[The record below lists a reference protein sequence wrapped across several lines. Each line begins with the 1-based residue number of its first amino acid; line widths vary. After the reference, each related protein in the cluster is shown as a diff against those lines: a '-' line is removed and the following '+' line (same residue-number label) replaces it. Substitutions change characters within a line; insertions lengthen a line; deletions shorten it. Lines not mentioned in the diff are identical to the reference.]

1 MTRMAS
7 LQWTRQD
14 VIRELWLRV
23 CQASKFP
30 EIVEY
35 PEWMVG
41 LFSTASKEFQ
51 IGVDFL
57 RDGVALVTSEAAS
70 E

>member
-35 PEWMVG
+35 PE
-41 LFSTASKEFQ
+41 
-51 IGVDFL
+51 
-57 RDGVALVTSEAAS
+57 
-70 E
+70 